1 MRFYKTASA
10 LLLLGAMFTAE
21 AVAASEELQ
30 ATAPDTVQAQVVL
43 TVAEGKR
50 LIAKAVAEMP
60 MVQRARAEGT
70 LIIAKGTTNTYVAEE
85 ITGEKMPHG
94 PFVYGR
100 TYPSKGGERLPDQE
114 PVPEVVYME
123 GERRYDLTLEEA
135 VKELAP
141 GDVVIK
147 GGNALDYANK
157 TAGVCI
163 GSPTGG
169 TSGTIMPYVV
179 ARKAHL
185 IIPIGLEKQ
194 TALPVMDIQLM
205 MRDPMESLNDV
216 PSMFLL
222 TGHIVTEIEALEI
235 LAAVSAFQITA
246 GGIGGAEGAVRLIV
260 RGSHDQVKEALEVV
274 ESIQGEP
281 PFVE

>member
-1 MRFYKTASA
+1 MRLHTAA
-10 LLLLGAMFTAE
+10 NAFLLLGGVFLVA
-21 AVAASEELQ
+21 AVAVAEQSEG
-30 ATAPDTVQAQVVL
+30 TPSDTVQAQVTL

-50 LIAKAVAEMP
+50 LIARAVAAMP
-60 MVQRARAEGT
+60 MVERARAEGT

-85 ITGEKMPHG
+85 ITGEEMAHG

-100 TYPSKGGERLPDQE
+100 TYPSKGGEKLPDLD
-114 PVPEVVYME
+114 PVSEVVYME
-123 GERRYDLTLEEA
+123 GERRYDKSLEDA

-147 GGNALDYANK
+147 GANALDYANK

-205 MRDPMESLNDV
+205 MRDPMESLNDI

-235 LAAVSAFQITA
+235 LAGVSAFQVTA

-260 RGSHDQVKEALEVV
+260 RGRRAEVESALKVV
-274 ESIQGEP
+274 ESVQGEP